1 MLLPISKWSLH
12 CTNPECG
19 TYFEQHRLEPDVICS
34 RCGSFVEINEKITFI
49 NKKEENNNDFRS
61 N

>member
-1 MLLPISKWSLH
+1 MLLPISKWSLR
-12 CTNPECG
+12 CTNPKCG

-34 RCGSFVEINEKITFI
+34 RCGGFVEINEKITFMETD
-49 NKKEENNNDFRS
+49 KKDDNDLRS